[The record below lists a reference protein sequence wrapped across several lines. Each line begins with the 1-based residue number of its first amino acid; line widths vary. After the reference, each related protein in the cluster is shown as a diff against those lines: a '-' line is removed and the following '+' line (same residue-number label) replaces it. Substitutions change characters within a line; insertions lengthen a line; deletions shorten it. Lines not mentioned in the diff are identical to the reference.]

1 MLVKSRIAELSS
13 GEPWVRKFEYPGIR
27 EILVVTWPLVP
38 QGNQCEKNLFWFV
51 WSLQP
56 VFNLVINVDA
66 MVILATRTF
75 REKKQQQSL

>member
-27 EILVVTWPLVP
+27 EILVVTWPLAP

-56 VFNLVINVDA
+56 VFNLVINVDV